1 MDFVRQY
8 LLSLMASAIICA
20 IVKSVTNE
28 KTFSGGMIRLIAG
41 IIMTLTVLSPVMSLD
56 IGDLPSLTAELTAD
70 AEAAAAT
77 GKEMADAEMKAII
90 IRQTQAYILDKAADY
105 GAALVAEVIMPQD
118 GSLKPLGVII
128 SGSASPYAKAQ
139 LQKIIADDIQ
149 ISKENQ
155 QWIS

>member
-1 MDFVRQY
+1 
-8 LLSLMASAIICA
+8 
-20 IVKSVTNE
+20 
-28 KTFSGGMIRLIAG
+28 
-41 IIMTLTVLSPVMSLD
+41 MTLTVLSPVMLLD
-56 IGDLPSLTAELTAD
+56 IDDLPSLTAELTAD
-70 AEAAAAT
+70 AEAAAAA

-105 GAALVAEVIMPQD
+105 GAALDAEVIMPQD
-118 GSLKPLGVII
+118 GSPQPVGVII
-128 SGSASPYAKAQ
+128 SGSVSPYAKAQ

>member
-1 MDFVRQY
+1 MDPVRQY

-20 IVKSVTNE
+20 TVKSVTNE

-41 IIMTLTVLSPVMSLD
+41 IIMTLTVLSPVMLLD
-56 IGDLPSLTAELTAD
+56 IDDLPSLTAELTAD
-70 AEAAAAT
+70 AEAAAAA

-105 GAALVAEVIMPQD
+105 GAALDAEVIMPQD
-118 GSLKPLGVII
+118 GSPQPVGVII
-128 SGSASPYAKAQ
+128 SGSVSPYAKAQ